1 MIDEKFNLL
10 WDNFKSS
17 TVKTFRDLWEDQTF
31 ADVTLLTADAKQV
44 LVHKVIL
51 SSSSPFFR
59 NIFVMNPHQNILLYL
74 KGTKY
79 DDLMR
84 ILKFIYTGECEV
96 ANEELTEFLDT
107 GKILQ
112 IQGLMEDTTPEF
124 DTHSENKSTQ
134 GNQATFRQS
143 NDSSS
148 FDDIWNMTENVLS
161 SQMISKDIENQPVNN
176 CNVCEMI
183 FDSEQGLSSHLST
196 KHNQSKKCDK
206 CDYVLQGLEKM
217 NNHTI
222 KMHMG
227 NQCDECET
235 TFSTPYNFQQHM
247 ERAHFGTSYSC
258 NKCDYQGTAKKNLQF
273 HMTSKHNFGGFDC
286 KQCVYKAG
294 QSSDLNKH
302 IAEVHDKVIYYCE
315 ECEYSTGV
323 KQRLAKHCKENH
335 DGLVLAIK

>member
-1 MIDEKFNLL
+1 
-10 WDNFKSS
+10 
-17 TVKTFRDLWEDQTF
+17 
-31 ADVTLLTADAKQV
+31 
-44 LVHKVIL
+44 
-51 SSSSPFFR
+51 
-59 NIFVMNPHQNILLYL
+59 
-74 KGTKY
+74 
-79 DDLMR
+79 MR

-176 CNVCEMI
+176 CNVCEMK